1 MSNEKIKPK
10 GITTFQKHPN
20 QPDFVKGKMIIS
32 LNTFFEWVKSVE
44 QHYKDYT
51 DKNDVTHKQ
60 LHFEI
65 LEGQYGINFQL
76 DTYKDDETK
85 TEVVKEEND
94 LPF

>member
-1 MSNEKIKPK
+1 MTNEKIKPK

-32 LNTFFEWVKSVE
+32 LNAFFEWAKTVE
-44 QHYKDYT
+44 EHYKEYT
-51 DKNDVTHKQ
+51 DKNGETHNQ
-60 LHFEI
+60 LHFEV

-76 DTYKDDETK
+76 DTFKGGETK
-85 TEVVKEEND
+85 TQVVKEEND